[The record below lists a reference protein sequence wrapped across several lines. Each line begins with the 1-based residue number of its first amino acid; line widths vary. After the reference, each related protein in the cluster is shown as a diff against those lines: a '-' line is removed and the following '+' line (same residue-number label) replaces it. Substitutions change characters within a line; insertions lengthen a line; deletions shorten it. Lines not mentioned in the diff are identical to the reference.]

1 MPDDVSTGELDRRLR
16 DHEARTDR
24 IHGEQDSR
32 MARMAAEW
40 VPLDLWQQAERAR
53 DAEAQRLKQE
63 HADDMTRLKED
74 VIKPLRDDV
83 AALQQ
88 GRRMTFGRWIALATV
103 VTGFLTV
110 IVAAWAVTKGAS

>member
-24 IHGEQDSR
+24 IHGEQDTR
-32 MARMAAEW
+32 IARVAAES
-40 VPLDLWQQAERAR
+40 VQLDLWQQAERAR

-74 VIKPLRDDV
+74 FIRPLRTDV
-83 AALQQ
+83 DALKAS
-88 GRRMTFGRWIALATV
+88 RRMTFGRWVALATV

-110 IVAAWAVTKGAS
+110 VVAAWAVTKGAG